1 MQDTVRLFVK
11 VCSEHITTDGPVY
24 EFGSLQVPGQEQIAN
39 LRPFFAGKEYVGCD
53 MRPGNGV
60 DRIENLETGL
70 SIQDGQ
76 AGLVLCLETLEH
88 VFDVF
93 TAIREL
99 KRVLRDQNGALIMS
113 SVMDHKVHGYP
124 HDYWRFTP
132 SCFVRLLSDL
142 DVSLVGSLG
151 NPRFPRSVFG
161 VGVKTG
167 GHQIRWAE
175 TLEGLSNRFANELVR
190 LHRYDITWWRSV
202 KLAMYRACRRKKYAR
217 KVEQSRITW
226 ILHERGKGLREQAV
240 HSAAPSGWAS
250 GCGH

>member
-11 VCSEHITTDGPVY
+11 VCSEHITADGPVY

-39 LRPFFAGKEYVGCD
+39 LRPFFGGKEYVGCD
-53 MRPGNGV
+53 MRSGKGV

-70 SIQDGQ
+70 SIRDGQ

-93 TAIREL
+93 TAVREL
-99 KRVLRDQNGALIMS
+99 KRVLRDQNGVLIVS
-113 SVMDHKVHGYP
+113 SVMDHKIHGYP

-132 SCFVRLLSDL
+132 TCFLRLLSDL

-167 GHQIRWAE
+167 AHRTGWAE
-175 TLEGLSNRFANELVR
+175 TLEGLSGRFAHELAR
-190 LHRYDITWWRSV
+190 LHRYDTTWWRSV
-202 KLAMYRACRRKKYAR
+202 KLAVYRAGWRKKYER
-217 KVEQSRITW
+217 KVEQSQTAW
-226 ILHERGKGLREQAV
+226 FLHEKGQGLREMTV
-240 HSAAPSGWAS
+240 HSAAPSG
-250 GCGH
+250 